1 MWQWE
6 RRGIGIERIHL
17 FPGKELLAMWEGLDF
32 PTNICEIVLIKDN
45 GGQQA
50 RSGAKWI
57 VSLSLQVSDW
67 RI

>member
-45 GGQQA
+45 GVNKQEVAQ
-50 RSGAKWI
+50 SG
-57 VSLSLQVSDW
+57 LSVCHC
-67 RI
+67 R